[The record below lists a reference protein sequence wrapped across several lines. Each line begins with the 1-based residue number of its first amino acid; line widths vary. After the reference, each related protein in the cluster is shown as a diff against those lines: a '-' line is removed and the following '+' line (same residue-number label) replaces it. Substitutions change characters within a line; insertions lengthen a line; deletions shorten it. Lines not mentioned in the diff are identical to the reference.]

1 MDSDFRSAAEAPKA
15 EGVIL
20 AEQSVSVLT
29 RKEIECLG
37 WCKEGKTNWE
47 IGEIL
52 FISEKTVEFHLRNT
66 MKKLGATN
74 RITAVVAGI
83 KRGLISL

>member
-1 MDSDFRSAAEAPKA
+1 MNSHFSTVSETPAYRPPRVTKGSD
-15 EGVIL
+15 
-20 AEQSVSVLT
+20 VLS
-29 RKEIECLG
+29 RKELACLT

-52 FISEKTVEFHLRNT
+52 VISEKTVEFHLRNAT
-66 MKKLGATN
+66 RKLGATN

-83 KRGLISL
+83 KTGLIAL